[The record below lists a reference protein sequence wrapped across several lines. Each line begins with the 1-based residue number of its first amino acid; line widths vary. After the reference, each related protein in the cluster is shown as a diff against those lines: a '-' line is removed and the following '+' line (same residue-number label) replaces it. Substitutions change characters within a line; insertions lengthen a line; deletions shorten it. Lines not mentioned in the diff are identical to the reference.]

1 MELLPQKF
9 VQQNVAKIYHSL
21 FAHDDAY
28 RDPFQARIK
37 HKLLLF
43 YYSYGLHQ
51 EEPWLDPVDLAMQE
65 QPWLKPVV
73 RTMQELGEKGFYLS
87 VFTLEGSDHWYVPVE
102 EAGTFYES
110 TFPRENVIYSLT
122 GQWGIIG
129 SDEQHG
135 IAGGNAFFYQA
146 FLAATSDWDERL
158 EMFLTYWKNLYLR
171 DNEVKID
178 WLPTLLTHIYGPVK
192 MQSLLRKMDLDW
204 LIKPD

>member
-51 EEPWLDPVDLAMQE
+51 KEPWLE
-65 QPWLKPVV
+65 PVV

-178 WLPTLLTHIYGPVK
+178 WLPILLTHIYGPVK
-192 MQSLLRKMDLDW
+192 MQSLLRNMDLDW